1 MKLLISGY
9 GKENQTLSLV
19 EVFDDMT
26 YKIMNGIDLISPSFF
41 VVNGNQVFTYE
52 KKTNMVL
59 HHLKIE
65 NHKLSLLDSIPFE
78 GDDLTHLA
86 FSNKHQML
94 IGCSYRNGSFF
105 SVQLEDNLFK
115 SNIQHEY
122 QIEDQKLS
130 RAHAVIINTSETEVA
145 IINISFD
152 QIFFYSITDHQLKLT
167 KKISVPVGSGPRH
180 GMYLND
186 DIFYII
192 TEYSNEMIVIDLKMN
207 QIIQTIS
214 TLPNFTGKSS
224 GATLLISNDQKYLY
238 ASNRGEDSI
247 AIFEI
252 QKSYKLK
259 YIKSIDC
266 GGKHPRHMTLSKDNR
281 FIISCNMH
289 TNNVSVI
296 DIKQEKVILDISFES
311 PSCVLEI

>member
-1 MKLLISGY
+1 MI
-9 GKENQTLSLV
+9 
-19 EVFDDMT
+19 
-26 YKIMNGIDLISPSFF
+26 
-41 VVNGNQVFTYE
+41 
-52 KKTNMVL
+52 L
-59 HHLKIE
+59 HHLEIQ
-65 NHKLSLLDSIPFE
+65 NHKLSILDSKSFE

-105 SVQLEDNLFK
+105 SVQLENNLFK
-115 SNIQHEY
+115 SNIQHQY

-130 RAHAVIINTSETEVA
+130 RAHAVIINPSETEVA

-152 QIFFYSITDHQLKLT
+152 QIFFYSINDHQLILN
-167 KKISVPVGSGPRH
+167 KKINVPVGSGPRH

-207 QIIQTIS
+207 KIIQNIS

-252 QKSYKLK
+252 LKSYNLK
-259 YIKSIDC
+259 YLKSIDC
-266 GGKHPRHMTLSKDNR
+266 GGKHPRHMTLSKDNQY
-281 FIISCNMH
+281 IISCNMH
-289 TNNVSVI
+289 TNNVSII
-296 DIKQEKVILDISFES
+296 DIKQEKVVLDIPFEA
-311 PSCVLEI
+311 PSCVFEI